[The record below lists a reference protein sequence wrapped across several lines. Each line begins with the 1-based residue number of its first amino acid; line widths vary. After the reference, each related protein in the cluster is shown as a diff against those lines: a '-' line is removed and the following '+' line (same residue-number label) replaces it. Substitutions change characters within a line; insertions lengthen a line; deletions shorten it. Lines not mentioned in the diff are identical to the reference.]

1 MALDFLSAPASSVD
15 AEQALSCGRL
25 QVNHLQHG
33 ISSQAFKAQ
42 MAIGLWYKTPF
53 LDDKITTQI
62 LSESM
67 KRKKGKGKACQDASS
82 NYDQDDITELN
93 SN

>member
-1 MALDFLSAPASSVD
+1 VD
-15 AEQALSCGRL
+15 AERAFSCGRL

-42 MAIGLWYKTPF
+42 MAIGSWYKTPF
-53 LDDKITTQI
+53 LDDTIATRI

-67 KRKKGKGKACQDASS
+67 KRGKKGKGKAQQDAGSHVV
-82 NYDQDDITELN
+82 ELD
-93 SN
+93 SD

>member
-1 MALDFLSAPASSVD
+1 MQNEHFPA
-15 AEQALSCGRL
+15 GRL

-42 MAIGLWYKTPF
+42 MAIGSWYKTPF
-53 LDDKITTQI
+53 LDDKIATRI

-67 KRKKGKGKACQDASS
+67 KRGKKGKGKARQDAGSDHDRD
-82 NYDQDDITELN
+82 NVVELD
-93 SN
+93 SD